1 MNTIF
6 RFASLVAMFLGIVGL
21 FSLADG
27 WITSR
32 SYGDWQSTRGVV
44 TVSQLINQS
53 TLPAENHSSQVIYD
67 YEVDGVTYRSTTIS
81 HGFAD
86 GSLSAG
92 HNLVETYP
100 KGTEVT
106 VYYDPYN
113 PEDSVLKLTEM
124 NTFIAIF
131 IAFLL
136 TGMVVMGFFGWRGL
150 GEGGADSEQ
159 EKWGRGRRR
168 AR

>member
-1 MNTIF
+1 MNAIF
-6 RFASLVAMFLGIVGL
+6 RFASLFAMFLGVVGL
-21 FSLADG
+21 ISLVEG

-32 SYGDWQSTRGVV
+32 SYDGWQSTRGVV

-53 TLPAENHSSQVIYD
+53 TLPTENHSSQVIYD

-86 GSLSAG
+86 GSISAG

-100 KGTEVT
+100 KGTRVT

-124 NTFIAIF
+124 NTFIALF

-136 TGMVVMGFFGWRGL
+136 SGMVVMGFFGWRGL
-150 GEGGADSEQ
+150 SGEGADDHQ

-168 AR
+168 TL